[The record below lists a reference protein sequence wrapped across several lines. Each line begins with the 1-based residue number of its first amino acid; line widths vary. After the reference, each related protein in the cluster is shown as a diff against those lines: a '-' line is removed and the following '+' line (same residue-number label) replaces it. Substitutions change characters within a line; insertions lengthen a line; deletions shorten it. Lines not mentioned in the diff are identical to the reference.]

1 MKLTRRE
8 LAGVFAVVASPRGPG
23 EAPETA
29 EQMYKSAVE
38 DSGKNSTELRKFKI
52 PIEAEPA
59 FAFKAQ

>member
-8 LAGVFAVVASPRGPG
+8 LAGVLAVAVSPRGHD

-38 DSGKNSTELRKFKI
+38 ESGKNATGLRKFKI
-52 PIEAEPA
+52 PIETEPA